1 MIILIPGIDIFLS
14 VPLIIGS
21 LGAVIVGT
29 INPNAGFLGFSLQQ
43 WAVILGIL
51 AF

>member
-1 MIILIPGIDIFLS
+1 MIFLIPGVDVFLS
-14 VPLIIGS
+14 IPLIVGS
-21 LGAVIVGT
+21 FGALIVGT
-29 INPNAGFLGFSLQQ
+29 INPNAGALGFSFQQ

>member
-1 MIILIPGIDIFLS
+1 MIILIPGVDVFLS
-14 VPLIIGS
+14 IPLIIGS
-21 LGAVIVGT
+21 FGALILGT
-29 INPNAGFLGFSLQQ
+29 LNPYAGFLGFSYQQ